1 MATEEVFRAVF
12 HQAPSLLLDLSSL
25 DSNIELDEVDREIIR
40 NLQVDGRMPYSK
52 LGPAVGLSQAAA
64 RQRVQRLM
72 DAGVI
77 QVVAV
82 ADPTTLGLDVQA
94 MIGIMAE
101 GTVKPIADALSDIH
115 EVEYVVTTAGR
126 FDLLAE
132 IVCTDMHSLY
142 DLINDRIRTIEGV
155 RSTEIF
161 TYLAVNKQTYSW

>member
-1 MATEEVFRAVF
+1 MVRLT
-12 HQAPSLLLDLSSL
+12 D
-25 DSNIELDEVDREIIR
+25 IEIDDVDREIIR

-64 RQRVQRLM
+64 RQRVQRLIDGAVM
-72 DAGVI
+72 

-82 ADPTTLGLDVQA
+82 ADPGALGLPVQA
-94 MIGIMAE
+94 MIGLTAE
-101 GTVKPIADALSDIH
+101 GTVKPIADALSAIH

-132 IVCTDMHSLY
+132 VLCPDLHALY
-142 DLINDRIRTIEGV
+142 DLVNDSIRQIEGV

-161 TYLAVNKQTYSW
+161 TYLAVTKQTYSW